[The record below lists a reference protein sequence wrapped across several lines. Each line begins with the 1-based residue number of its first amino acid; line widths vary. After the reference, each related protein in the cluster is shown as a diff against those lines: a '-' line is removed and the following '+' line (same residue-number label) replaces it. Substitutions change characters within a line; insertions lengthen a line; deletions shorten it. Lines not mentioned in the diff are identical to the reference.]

1 MIKIHQ
7 YKAGKDGKWLD
18 DAISIWS
25 GLFNWGTPPYS
36 HTEIQLSVCFAQQ
49 QPYSRQYYDKCF
61 SSATR
66 GDGFVGTRWAD
77 AAHILRHPERW
88 DTYTFNES
96 SHYLKA
102 CVERADEIA
111 GQKYFY
117 LGIALDYFL
126 PLGWLGYFTGK
137 GLKQWYCSQA
147 IYYVL
152 TGKRTRISPRR
163 LTRWLLKN
171 GFVKDA

>member
-36 HTEIQLSVCFAQQ
+36 HTEIQ
-49 QPYSRQYYDKCF
+49 PYDNRCF

-88 DTYTFNES
+88 DTYTFDAS
-96 SHYLKA
+96 AHYLRE

-117 LGIALDYFL
+117 LGVALDYFL
-126 PLGWLGYFTGK
+126 PFGIAGK
-137 GLKQWYCSQA
+137 IVGRWTKQWYCSQA
-147 IYYVL
+147 VYYVL

-171 GFVKDA
+171 GFIKGA

>member
-1 MIKIHQ
+1 MIKVHQ

-36 HTEIQLSVCFAQQ
+36 HTEIELNGM
-49 QPYSRQYYDKCF
+49 CF

-66 GDGFVGTRWAD
+66 GDGFVGTRF
-77 AAHILRHPERW
+77 AAAGHVLRHPERW
-88 DTYTFNES
+88 DTYAFDEAA
-96 SHYLKA
+96 HYMRE
-102 CVERADEIA
+102 CMERADEIA

-147 IYYVL
+147 VYYVL

-171 GFVKDA
+171 GFVKAT